1 MLCEKNSEKRLF
13 STTSNYKLDFEFIT
27 HKIENQENKKA
38 EMPSDKNSYY
48 LKYFPRCKETTR
60 RGNAGRFKK
69 YCKWTKNTPE
79 QLISQYEQAK
89 TLNNLDDWQRDTANQ
104 IIQFYQWLRK
114 QPNPKNGKPYASNY
128 CNTVGSAV
136 LAFYHQNCKT
146 VEGVM
151 DSFAPTQLP
160 TNEYRFSQDDLRK
173 MFHYGDTE
181 EKALISLAVCY
192 GQGSKDFLK
201 IEAQKL
207 RDVITDAKQKGL
219 DFAKWVGKQR
229 EKTGIQPISF
239 LTPEAIESINEYL
252 NLLEKKKGK
261 LPKYIWCNSKPNK
274 PISNEGLNKKLRR
287 LVSKAN
293 IKTGNKRVRFHCLR
307 KFTFSRLRRVDR
319 DIAKIICAKSVS
331 RSDMTYEEIEEQ
343 AERVFKSAYP
353 NLALNGNWQN
363 KGKQEQEKRI
373 KKLEEAIFDLSKEL
387 QNSKTVTEVLTK
399 KTADLEKKLKES
411 DESIELFTEIIETIQ
426 PFIDYMKG
434 KENPKQIQDMLTKLI
449 EEVGKD

>member
-1 MLCEKNSEKRLF
+1 MF

-27 HKIENQENKKA
+27 HKIENQENEKA
-38 EMPSDKNSYY
+38 AMPSDKNIDD

-69 YCKWTKNTPE
+69 YCLWIEKTPE
-79 QLISQYEQAK
+79 QLINEYEQVK
-89 TLNNLDDWQRDTANQ
+89 ILNNLDEWERDTANQ
-104 IIQFYQWLRK
+104 IIEFYQWLRK
-114 QPNPKNGKPYASNY
+114 QTNPKNGKTYSSNY

-146 VEGVM
+146 IEGVM
-151 DSFAPTQLP
+151 DSFAPTQMP
-160 TNEYRFSQDDLRK
+160 TNEYRFSQADLRK

-207 RDVITDAKQKGL
+207 KEVIVDAKQKDL
-219 DFAKWVGKQR
+219 DFAKWVGKPR

-239 LTPEAIESINEYL
+239 LTPEATESVNEYL
-252 NLLEKKKGK
+252 NLLEKKIGE

-287 LVSKAN
+287 LVTKAN
-293 IKTGNKRVRFHCLR
+293 IKTGNKRVRFHCVR
-307 KFTFSRLRRVDR
+307 KFTFSRLRRIDR
-319 DIAKIICAKSVS
+319 DIAKVICAKSVS
-331 RSDMTYEEIEEQ
+331 ASDMTYEEIEEQ
-343 AERVFKSAYP
+343 AEKVFKSAYP
-353 NLALNGNWQN
+353 NLALNGNWQD
-363 KGKQEQEKRI
+363 KGKDEQEERI
-373 KKLEEAIFDLSKEL
+373 KKLEEAILNFSKEL
-387 QNSKTVTEVLTK
+387 QNSRTVTEVLTK
-399 KTADLEKKLKES
+399 KTVELEKRLSES
-411 DESIELFTEIIETIQ
+411 NQSVELFLEVIETMQ
-426 PFIDYMKG
+426 PFIDYVKV
-434 KENPKQIQDMLTKLI
+434 KENPKQILDVMMKLV